1 MYSESVAQE
10 MKRWND
16 RFSADGFVFG
26 KEVNQYLKDAALLH
40 IPKNSRVLC
49 VADGEGRN
57 SVWLAKNNYVVDAF
71 DISEVGIN
79 KAKKFAQ
86 ENSVNVHY
94 ELNDLDHFQWPENS
108 YDAIACIFIQFAPPE
123 MRQRAFE
130 HMIKSL
136 KPGGILIVQGYTP
149 KQLGYKTGGPS
160 IESHLYT
167 ENLLKDSFKSL
178 QILDLKTYEA
188 QLNEGA
194 GHAGI
199 SALIG
204 MTAKKPIN

>member
-149 KQLGYKTGGPS
+149 KQLEYKTGGPS

>member
-57 SVWLAKNNYVVDAF
+57 SVWLAKNNDVVDAF

-149 KQLGYKTGGPS
+149 KQLEYKTGGPS

>member
-1 MYSESVAQE
+1 MYSENVAQE

-149 KQLGYKTGGPS
+149 KQLEYKTGGPS